1 MTRWPPVTAVSN
13 GLTVAPGRISILS
26 ESRSDAYESKAAF
39 ASSAPRAGPSCFT
52 LGGSGSQTNGVARGG
67 GCDSFR
73 TSKAVP
79 IATLPNASD
88 QSSMRVRSEEHTSEL
103 PSLMRISYAV
113 FCLKKKKVHHNK

>member
-1 MTRWPPVTAVSN
+1 M
-13 GLTVAPGRISILS
+13 LS

-88 QSSMRVRSEEHTSEL
+88 QSSMRVALGCVGKVGLTVEL
-103 PSLMRISYAV
+103 SRLV
-113 FCLKKKKVHHNK
+113 FELGRETGWERMV

>member
-1 MTRWPPVTAVSN
+1 
-13 GLTVAPGRISILS
+13 ILS

-79 IATLPNASD
+79 IATPPNATH
-88 QSSMRVRSEEHTSEL
+88 QSRM
-103 PSLMRISYAV
+103 SLV
-113 FCLKKKKVHHNK
+113 FGFVCKVGLTLWLSRLLLGKPTHSQLF

>member
-13 GLTVAPGRISILS
+13 GLTVSPGRISILS

-73 TSKAVP
+73 TSKAVL
-79 IATLPNASD
+79 IAKLPDAS
-88 QSSMRVRSEEHTSEL
+88 QHGTRTWRERGWQYGEASVGGGARKQKKTS
-103 PSLMRISYAV
+103 
-113 FCLKKKKVHHNK
+113 